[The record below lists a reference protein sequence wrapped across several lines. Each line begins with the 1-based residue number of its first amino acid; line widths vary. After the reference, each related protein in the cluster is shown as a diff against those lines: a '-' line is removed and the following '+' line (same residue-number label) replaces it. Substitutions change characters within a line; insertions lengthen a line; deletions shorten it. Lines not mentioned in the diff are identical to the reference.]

1 MRLRLRLKRA
11 SAVPARSGRKPTAR
25 SLDPQGTLKADTGPQ
40 ADPSNGSPE
49 PMRPFRIGQ
58 LSLAAALAATT
69 TSGCASSG
77 SAPRTP
83 GATPVTRAQTSAVSP
98 VRAPRLS
105 ILSPRAGA
113 HTGVMVTVRVALHDA
128 PSSRGQR
135 FRYVLDQRLT
145 RSGGARLTLRDVA
158 PGRHRLEVRAA
169 GSPPASSTV
178 TFIVRAPKTVPA
190 PAPAE
195 APAAVSVTPA
205 QSPAPTAT
213 APAPPAS
220 TPRSAPTPPP
230 ATAPRPAPT
239 TSTPPAGAIPQNGG
253 GDGDGDNSGGPSDG
267 DGNV

>member
-1 MRLRLRLKRA
+1 MVVPRSSRSSSADRRLPLAFSGRRVGWRRLWARVRRGAQTPGTRRTDGDAAPAEASVGGACSLRKEAGRLE
-11 SAVPARSGRKPTAR
+11 SGPARHV
-25 SLDPQGTLKADTGPQ
+25 KADTGPQ

-58 LSLAAALAATT
+58 LSLAAALAAATT

-113 HTGVMVTVRVALHDA
+113 HTGVMVAVRVALHDA

-145 RSGGARLTLRDVA
+145 RSGGARLTPVSYTHLTLPTILRV
-158 PGRHRLEVRAA
+158 
-169 GSPPASSTV
+169 
-178 TFIVRAPKTVPA
+178 
-190 PAPAE
+190 
-195 APAAVSVTPA
+195 
-205 QSPAPTAT
+205 
-213 APAPPAS
+213 
-220 TPRSAPTPPP
+220 
-230 ATAPRPAPT
+230 
-239 TSTPPAGAIPQNGG
+239 
-253 GDGDGDNSGGPSDG
+253 
-267 DGNV
+267 